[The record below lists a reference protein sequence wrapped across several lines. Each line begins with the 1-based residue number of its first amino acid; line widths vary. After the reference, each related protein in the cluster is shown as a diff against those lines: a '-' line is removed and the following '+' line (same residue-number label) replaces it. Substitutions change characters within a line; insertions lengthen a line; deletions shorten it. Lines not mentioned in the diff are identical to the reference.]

1 MAHTL
6 DMRLYKVN
14 IIYQCKQASTE
25 LFVLSKNAFPLSVVR
40 ILDPHVTRNGSK
52 GKILTT
58 LILFTTVSSL
68 LTILLLLLASFPLL
82 PVCNTPSPSCYSLLS
97 LSPSHLLSCQIEKPL
112 ISCSSSCSSRFS
124 RERQFY
130 YSTDLARSQ
139 RMSSGSRDEV
149 HPVLASPPPLHLSP
163 PAMHIDR
170 VTMRQMQPRSAKNNL
185 CFPIL

>member
-124 RERQFY
+124 RERDS
-130 YSTDLARSQ
+130 STIAPTWLGAR
-139 RMSSGSRDEV
+139 E
-149 HPVLASPPPLHLSP
+149 
-163 PAMHIDR
+163 
-170 VTMRQMQPRSAKNNL
+170 
-185 CFPIL
+185 